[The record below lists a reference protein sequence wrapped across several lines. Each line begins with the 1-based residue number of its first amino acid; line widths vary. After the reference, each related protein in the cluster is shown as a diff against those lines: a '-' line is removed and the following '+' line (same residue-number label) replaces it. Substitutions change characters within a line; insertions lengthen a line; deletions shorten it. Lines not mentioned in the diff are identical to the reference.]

1 MQLGAERKSGKY
13 VADQMHDLLPVFKS
27 KIPEV
32 DWDIDG
38 WYSEYDNR
46 IFATFDLNDTSKV
59 AEVFVKLIN
68 EVQEDVEVV
77 VKQSS

>member
-38 WYSEYDNR
+38 WYSEYDNI
-46 IFATFDLNDTSKV
+46 IFATFDLNDTS
-59 AEVFVKLIN
+59 
-68 EVQEDVEVV
+68 
-77 VKQSS
+77 